1 VAGKNLSERDT
12 RNVRVQEE
20 PEVKIR
26 KPKSILNT
34 QPDPNRF
41 TYHIGY
47 AYTVQ
52 GVPGFGSAPFTLNVP
67 LQDPRQIQLIHHR
80 IKDAVERQNE
90 VKATDDRGIAV
101 VGLTPPKLSIT
112 VGILGI
118 VPLNA
123 YYEEPKVE
131 EAVADVAPA
140 PEPRPEP
147 EAAA

>member
-1 VAGKNLSERDT
+1 VAGKNLSERDA

-26 KPKSILNT
+26 KPKPILNT

-52 GVPGFGSAPFTLNVP
+52 GVPGFGSVPFTTNMP
-67 LQDPRQIQLIHHR
+67 IQDPAQVQMMHKQIREVIEKRHVA
-80 IKDAVERQNE
+80 KAVDE
-90 VKATDDRGIAV
+90 RGIAV
-101 VGLTPPKLSIT
+101 VGLVPPKPQIT
-112 VGILGI
+112 LGIMAI

-123 YYEEPKVE
+123 YYDEPKAE
-131 EAVADVAPA
+131 EAAPA
-140 PEPRPEP
+140 PEPQPEP

>member
-1 VAGKNLSERDT
+1 M
-12 RNVRVQEE
+12 
-20 PEVKIR
+20 KIR
-26 KPKSILNT
+26 KPKPILNT

-52 GVPGFGSAPFTLNVP
+52 GVPGFGSVPFTTNMP
-67 LQDPRQIQLIHHR
+67 IQDPRQIQLIHQQ
-80 IKDAVERQNE
+80 IKDAVAKKYEA
-90 VKATDDRGIAV
+90 KAVDERGIAV
-101 VGLTPPKLSIT
+101 VGLVPPKPQIT
-112 VGILGI
+112 LGIMAI

-140 PEPRPEP
+140 PEQRPEP